1 MVSVL
6 VLWRL
11 YSVKGNTWLFIGPLL
26 PLLAGYDCLNDFIGQ
41 GPVLFVLKATEQLL
55 LPTLDQLQ
63 LHRFLPIPLIK
74 LVQELGSYWTNKLE
88 VIAKYPIV
96 KNFEF
101 LKPSTIALIRHD
113 ENSLND
119 KLYTT
124 TLGLLLST
132 LYV

>member
-1 MVSVL
+1 M
-6 VLWRL
+6 
-11 YSVKGNTWLFIGPLL
+11 TT
-26 PLLAGYDCLNDFIGQ
+26 LARV
-41 GPVLFVLKATEQLL
+41 PVLFVLKATEQLL